1 MKLRE
6 LLERP
11 TRARVC
17 IRGRLPPLSLPLP
30 ASSSCIRA
38 TSIRI
43 WCARGEVR
51 RLRKFCAYRDT
62 VFARRL
68 FVPPREP
75 PVLCDKPP
83 SHARSIL
90 GDHRIQ
96 PRGRRAPLLLL
107 LLAFPP
113 TDFQS
118 LRSYNLRIS
127 IGGRFSTVSF
137 RRVWKFRY
145 SLPRRGD
152 EIIWN
157 YREIKAGRGRCK

>member
-1 MKLRE
+1 MH
-6 LLERP
+6 
-11 TRARVC
+11 TW
-17 IRGRLPPLSLPLP
+17 P
-30 ASSSCIRA
+30 ASSSFSASSCLLLLYPRNLDSYLVRA
-38 TSIRI
+38 
-43 WCARGEVR
+43 WRGETVAKILRVPGHSVR
-51 RLRKFCAYRDT
+51 EKAVVERAQ
-62 VFARRL
+62 L

-90 GDHRIQ
+90 GGHRIQ

-137 RRVWKFRY
+137 RKVWKFRY
-145 SLPRRGD
+145 SLPPRGD

>member
-1 MKLRE
+1 MH
-6 LLERP
+6 
-11 TRARVC
+11 TW
-17 IRGRLPPLSLPLP
+17 P
-30 ASSSCIRA
+30 ASSSFSASSCLLLLYPRNLDSYLVRA
-38 TSIRI
+38 
-43 WCARGEVR
+43 WRGETVAKILRVPGHSVR
-51 RLRKFCAYRDT
+51 EKAVVERAQ
-62 VFARRL
+62 L

-90 GDHRIQ
+90 GGHRIQ

-145 SLPRRGD
+145 SLPPP
-152 EIIWN
+152 
-157 YREIKAGRGRCK
+157 RGRNYLELSRN

>member
-1 MKLRE
+1 MH
-6 LLERP
+6 
-11 TRARVC
+11 TW
-17 IRGRLPPLSLPLP
+17 P
-30 ASSSCIRA
+30 ASSSFSASSCLLLLYPRNLDSYLVRA
-38 TSIRI
+38 
-43 WCARGEVR
+43 WRGETVAKILRVPGHSVR
-51 RLRKFCAYRDT
+51 EKAVVERAQ
-62 VFARRL
+62 L

-75 PVLCDKPP
+75 PVLCEKPP

-90 GDHRIQ
+90 GGHRIQ

-145 SLPRRGD
+145 SLPPRGD

>member
-1 MKLRE
+1 MH
-6 LLERP
+6 
-11 TRARVC
+11 TW
-17 IRGRLPPLSLPLP
+17 P
-30 ASSSCIRA
+30 ASSSFSASSCFLLLYPRNLDSYLVRA
-38 TSIRI
+38 
-43 WCARGEVR
+43 WRGETVAKILRVPGHSVR
-51 RLRKFCAYRDT
+51 EKAVVERAQ
-62 VFARRL
+62 L

-90 GDHRIQ
+90 GGHRIQ

-145 SLPRRGD
+145 SLPPRGD

>member
-1 MKLRE
+1 MH
-6 LLERP
+6 
-11 TRARVC
+11 TW
-17 IRGRLPPLSLPLP
+17 P
-30 ASSSCIRA
+30 ASSSFSASSCLLLLYPRNLDSYLVRA
-38 TSIRI
+38 
-43 WCARGEVR
+43 WRGETVAKILRVPGHSVR
-51 RLRKFCAYRDT
+51 EKAVVERAQ
-62 VFARRL
+62 L

-90 GDHRIQ
+90 GGHRIQ

-145 SLPRRGD
+145 SLPRSGD

>member
-1 MKLRE
+1 MH
-6 LLERP
+6 
-11 TRARVC
+11 TW
-17 IRGRLPPLSLPLP
+17 P
-30 ASSSCIRA
+30 ASSSFSASSCLLLLYPRNLDSYLVRA
-38 TSIRI
+38 
-43 WCARGEVR
+43 WRGETVAKILRVPGHSVR
-51 RLRKFCAYRDT
+51 EKAVVERAQ
-62 VFARRL
+62 L

-90 GDHRIQ
+90 GGHRIQ

-145 SLPRRGD
+145 SLPPRGD
-152 EIIWN
+152 ETWN

>member
-1 MKLRE
+1 MH
-6 LLERP
+6 
-11 TRARVC
+11 TW
-17 IRGRLPPLSLPLP
+17 P
-30 ASSSCIRA
+30 ASSSFSASSCLLLLYPRNLDSYLVRA
-38 TSIRI
+38 
-43 WCARGEVR
+43 WRGETVAKILRVPGHSVR
-51 RLRKFCAYRDT
+51 EKVVVERAQ
-62 VFARRL
+62 L

>member
-1 MKLRE
+1 MH
-6 LLERP
+6 
-11 TRARVC
+11 TW
-17 IRGRLPPLSLPLP
+17 P
-30 ASSSCIRA
+30 ASSSFSASSCLLLLYPRNLDSYLVRA
-38 TSIRI
+38 
-43 WCARGEVR
+43 WRGETVAKILRVPGHSVR
-51 RLRKFCAYRDT
+51 EKAVVERAQ
-62 VFARRL
+62 L

-90 GDHRIQ
+90 GGHRIQ

-137 RRVWKFRY
+137 RTVWKFRY
-145 SLPRRGD
+145 SLPPRGD

>member
-1 MKLRE
+1 MH
-6 LLERP
+6 
-11 TRARVC
+11 TW
-17 IRGRLPPLSLPLP
+17 P
-30 ASSSCIRA
+30 ASSSFSASSCLLLLYPRNLDSYLVRA
-38 TSIRI
+38 
-43 WCARGEVR
+43 WRGETVAKILRVPGHSVR
-51 RLRKFCAYRDT
+51 EKAVVERAQ
-62 VFARRL
+62 L

-90 GDHRIQ
+90 GGHRIQ
-96 PRGRRAPLLLL
+96 PRGKRAPLLLL

-145 SLPRRGD
+145 SLPPRGD

>member
-1 MKLRE
+1 MH
-6 LLERP
+6 
-11 TRARVC
+11 TW
-17 IRGRLPPLSLPLP
+17 P
-30 ASSSCIRA
+30 ASSSFSASSCLLLLYPRNLDSYLVRA
-38 TSIRI
+38 
-43 WCARGEVR
+43 WRGETVAKILRVPGHSVR
-51 RLRKFCAYRDT
+51 EKAVVERAQ
-62 VFARRL
+62 L

-90 GDHRIQ
+90 GGHRIQ
-96 PRGRRAPLLLL
+96 PRGRRAPLLL

-145 SLPRRGD
+145 SLPPRGD

>member
-1 MKLRE
+1 MH
-6 LLERP
+6 
-11 TRARVC
+11 TW
-17 IRGRLPPLSLPLP
+17 P
-30 ASSSCIRA
+30 ASSSFSASSCLLLLYPRNLDSYLVRA
-38 TSIRI
+38 
-43 WCARGEVR
+43 WRGETVAKILRVPGHSVR
-51 RLRKFCAYRDT
+51 EKAVVERAQ
-62 VFARRL
+62 L
-68 FVPPREP
+68 FVAPREP

-90 GDHRIQ
+90 GGHRIQ

-145 SLPRRGD
+145 SLPRSGD

>member
-1 MKLRE
+1 MH
-6 LLERP
+6 
-11 TRARVC
+11 TW
-17 IRGRLPPLSLPLP
+17 P
-30 ASSSCIRA
+30 ASSSFSASSCLLLLYPRNLDSYLVRA
-38 TSIRI
+38 
-43 WCARGEVR
+43 WRGETVAKILRVPGHSVR
-51 RLRKFCAYRDT
+51 EKAVVERAQ
-62 VFARRL
+62 L

>member
-1 MKLRE
+1 MH
-6 LLERP
+6 
-11 TRARVC
+11 TW
-17 IRGRLPPLSLPLP
+17 P
-30 ASSSCIRA
+30 ASSSFSASSCLLLLYPRNLDSYLVRA
-38 TSIRI
+38 
-43 WCARGEVR
+43 WRGETVAKILRVPGHSVR
-51 RLRKFCAYRDT
+51 EKAVVERAQ
-62 VFARRL
+62 L

-90 GDHRIQ
+90 GGHRIQ

-127 IGGRFSTVSF
+127 IGDDDSPPSRFEEFGNFDIRFPPAGTKLS
-137 RRVWKFRY
+137 
-145 SLPRRGD
+145 G
-152 EIIWN
+152 IIAKLKQGAEGVN
-157 YREIKAGRGRCK
+157 K

>member
-1 MKLRE
+1 MH
-6 LLERP
+6 
-11 TRARVC
+11 TW
-17 IRGRLPPLSLPLP
+17 P
-30 ASSSCIRA
+30 ASSSFSASSCLLLLYPRNLDSYLVRA
-38 TSIRI
+38 WRRETVAKILRVPGHS
-43 WCARGEVR
+43 VR
-51 RLRKFCAYRDT
+51 EKAVVERAQ
-62 VFARRL
+62 L

-90 GDHRIQ
+90 GGHRIQ

-113 TDFQS
+113 IDFQS

-145 SLPRRGD
+145 SLPPRGD
-152 EIIWN
+152 ETWN

>member
-1 MKLRE
+1 MH
-6 LLERP
+6 
-11 TRARVC
+11 TW
-17 IRGRLPPLSLPLP
+17 P
-30 ASSSCIRA
+30 ASSSFSASSCLLLLYPRNLDSYLVRA
-38 TSIRI
+38 
-43 WCARGEVR
+43 WRGETVAKILRVPGHSVR
-51 RLRKFCAYRDT
+51 EKAVVERAQ
-62 VFARRL
+62 L

-90 GDHRIQ
+90 GGHRIQ

-145 SLPRRGD
+145 SLPPRGD

>member
-1 MKLRE
+1 MH
-6 LLERP
+6 
-11 TRARVC
+11 TW
-17 IRGRLPPLSLPLP
+17 P
-30 ASSSCIRA
+30 ASSSFSASSCLLLLYPRNLDSYLMRA
-38 TSIRI
+38 
-43 WCARGEVR
+43 WRGETVAKILRVPGHSVR
-51 RLRKFCAYRDT
+51 EKAVVERAQ
-62 VFARRL
+62 L

-90 GDHRIQ
+90 GGHRIQ

-145 SLPRRGD
+145 SLPPRGD

>member
-1 MKLRE
+1 MH
-6 LLERP
+6 
-11 TRARVC
+11 TW
-17 IRGRLPPLSLPLP
+17 P
-30 ASSSCIRA
+30 ASSSFSASSCLLLLYPRNLDSYLVRA
-38 TSIRI
+38 WRRETVAKILRVPGHS
-43 WCARGEVR
+43 VR
-51 RLRKFCAYRDT
+51 EKAVVERAQ
-62 VFARRL
+62 L

-90 GDHRIQ
+90 GGHRIQ

-145 SLPRRGD
+145 SLPPRGD
-152 EIIWN
+152 ETWN

>member
-1 MKLRE
+1 MH
-6 LLERP
+6 
-11 TRARVC
+11 TW
-17 IRGRLPPLSLPLP
+17 P
-30 ASSSCIRA
+30 ASSSFSASSCLLLLYPRNLDSYLVRA
-38 TSIRI
+38 
-43 WCARGEVR
+43 WRGETVAKILRVPGHSVR
-51 RLRKFCAYRDT
+51 EKAVVERAQ
-62 VFARRL
+62 L

-90 GDHRIQ
+90 GGHRIQ

-145 SLPRRGD
+145 SLPPRED

>member
-1 MKLRE
+1 MH
-6 LLERP
+6 
-11 TRARVC
+11 TW
-17 IRGRLPPLSLPLP
+17 P
-30 ASSSCIRA
+30 ASSSFSASSCLLLLYPRNLDSYLVRA
-38 TSIRI
+38 
-43 WCARGEVR
+43 WRGETVAKILRVPGHSVR
-51 RLRKFCAYRDT
+51 EKAVVERAQ
-62 VFARRL
+62 L

-90 GDHRIQ
+90 GGHRIQ

-118 LRSYNLRIS
+118 PLRSYNLRIS

-145 SLPRRGD
+145 SLPSSHGD
-152 EIIWN
+152 ETWN
-157 YREIKAGRGRCK
+157 YRKIKAGRGRCK

>member
-1 MKLRE
+1 MH
-6 LLERP
+6 
-11 TRARVC
+11 TW
-17 IRGRLPPLSLPLP
+17 P
-30 ASSSCIRA
+30 ASSSFSASSCLLLLYPRNLDSYLVRA
-38 TSIRI
+38 WRRETVAKILRVPGHS
-43 WCARGEVR
+43 VR
-51 RLRKFCAYRDT
+51 EKAVVERAQ
-62 VFARRL
+62 L

-90 GDHRIQ
+90 GGHRIQ

-145 SLPRRGD
+145 SLLPRGD

>member
-1 MKLRE
+1 MH
-6 LLERP
+6 
-11 TRARVC
+11 TW
-17 IRGRLPPLSLPLP
+17 P
-30 ASSSCIRA
+30 ASSSFSASSCLLLLYPRNLDSYLVRA
-38 TSIRI
+38 
-43 WCARGEVR
+43 WRGETVAKILRVPGHSVR
-51 RLRKFCAYRDT
+51 EKAVVERAQ
-62 VFARRL
+62 L

-75 PVLCDKPP
+75 PVLCEKPP

-90 GDHRIQ
+90 GGHRIQ

-145 SLPRRGD
+145 SLPPP
-152 EIIWN
+152 
-157 YREIKAGRGRCK
+157 RGRNYLELSRN

>member
-1 MKLRE
+1 MH
-6 LLERP
+6 
-11 TRARVC
+11 TW
-17 IRGRLPPLSLPLP
+17 P
-30 ASSSCIRA
+30 ASSSFSASSCLLLLYPRNLDSYLVRA
-38 TSIRI
+38 
-43 WCARGEVR
+43 WRGETVAKILRVPGHSVR
-51 RLRKFCAYRDT
+51 EKAVVERAQ
-62 VFARRL
+62 L

-90 GDHRIQ
+90 GGHRIQ

-145 SLPRRGD
+145 SLPPPRGD